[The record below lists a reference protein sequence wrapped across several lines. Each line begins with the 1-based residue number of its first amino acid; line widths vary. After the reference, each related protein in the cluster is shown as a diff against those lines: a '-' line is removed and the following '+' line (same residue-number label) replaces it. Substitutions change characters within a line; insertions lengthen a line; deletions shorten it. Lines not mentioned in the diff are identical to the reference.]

1 MFPSVNGPMMKSGL
15 SFLKSIDFAGLLDGA
30 SKTLNVVNQ
39 AIPVY
44 NQIKPMVANIR
55 LLKSINES
63 IKEDPQKNNNTN
75 TSSIFYISQNN

>member
-1 MFPSVNGPMMKSGL
+1 MFPNLNGSMMKNSL

-44 NQIKPMVANIR
+44 YQVKPILSNIHV
-55 LLKSINES
+55 LKNIQEGL
-63 IKEDPQKNNNTN
+63 KEEEEEKQ
-75 TSSIFYISQNN
+75 TSSIFYI